1 MNLNYKLQ
9 LDSKLQLDNILFFC
23 ESKLKLLSNNT
34 KINGFIVFLIHLLA
48 NFISFYFLFLHPLGI
63 TFYLIILIWII
74 ILISN
79 YYFHGCILTKLERK
93 LWKNKKWNGLYF
105 LYCDSF
111 NHSISFLNN
120 LFICNIILITTMLFL
135 RILFKY

>member
-1 MNLNYKLQ
+1 MNLN
-9 LDSKLQLDNILFFC
+9 SKLHLDCILHFC

-48 NFISFYFLFLHPLGI
+48 NFISFYFLFLHPI
-63 TFYLIILIWII
+63 SNIFYFIILIWII

-93 LWKNKKWNGLYF
+93 LWNTKKWNGLYF
-105 LYCDSF
+105 LHCEAF
-111 NHSISFLNN
+111 NPSISFLNN
-120 LFICNIILITTMLFL
+120 LFICKIILITTILFL